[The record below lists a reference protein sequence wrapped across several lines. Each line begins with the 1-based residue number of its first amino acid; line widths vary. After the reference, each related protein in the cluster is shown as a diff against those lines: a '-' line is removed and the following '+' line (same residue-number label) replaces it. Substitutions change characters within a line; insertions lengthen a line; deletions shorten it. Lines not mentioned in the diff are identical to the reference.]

1 MANRERGEVSVE
13 IEGKTYTMTL
23 DLEALCHL
31 EDHFSTPAREYAFPE
46 LLERAGK
53 GSARHIRGIVWA
65 SLQRHHKGITLEQTS
80 EIIQAS
86 GGLAGFGE
94 KLNALAMST
103 QPDSDDAKELNGGK
117 KARPR
122 RAQTEAAGVSSTSKL
137 AVSA

>member
-65 SLQRHHKGITLEQTS
+65 SLQRHHKGITLEETS
-80 EIIQAS
+80 DIIQAS
-86 GGLAGFGE
+86 GGLAGFSE
-94 KLNALAMST
+94 KLNALAGST
-103 QPDSDDAKELNGGK
+103 RPDAEDEKELGGGK
-117 KARPR
+117 KPRPR
-122 RAQTEAAGVSSTSKL
+122 KAQHEAGENGTSKL
-137 AVSA
+137 AASA